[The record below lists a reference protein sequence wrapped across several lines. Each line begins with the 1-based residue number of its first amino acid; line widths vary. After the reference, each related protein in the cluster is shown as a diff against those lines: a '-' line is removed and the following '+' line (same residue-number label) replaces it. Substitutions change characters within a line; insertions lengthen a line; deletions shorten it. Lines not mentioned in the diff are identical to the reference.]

1 MPNTRKLLPKWQNFA
16 ESGYTDGSRDRLCD
30 QMLELKVAQF
40 SPKDSEKVST
50 AVLRKK
56 GRFSQQLK
64 NVAKHFG

>member
-16 ESGYTDGSRDRLCD
+16 KIGHTDGSRDRLCD